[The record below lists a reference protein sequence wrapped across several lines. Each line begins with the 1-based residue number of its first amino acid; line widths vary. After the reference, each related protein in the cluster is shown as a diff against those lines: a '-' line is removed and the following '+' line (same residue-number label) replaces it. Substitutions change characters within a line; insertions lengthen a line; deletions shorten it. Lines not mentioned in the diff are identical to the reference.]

1 MVLSVKA
8 IYNKITN
15 YRGEIMKKIKV
26 ESEDRLKIYVN
37 GIPDLTSMPKDEFNA
52 LIAVLERE
60 VYKIRA
66 EEQKSDN
73 TRRNK
78 E

>member
-1 MVLSVKA
+1 MHDKHKYEGDDLKE
-8 IYNKITN
+8 IEYNF
-15 YRGEIMKKIKV
+15 KKVAGKNPLRTY
-26 ESEDRLKIYVN
+26 SFAKYSL
-37 GIPDLTSMPKDEFNA
+37 KDEFNA

>member
-15 YRGEIMKKIKV
+15 YRGEIMKKIKG

>member
-1 MVLSVKA
+1 
-8 IYNKITN
+8 
-15 YRGEIMKKIKV
+15 MKKIKG

-37 GIPDLTSMPKDEFNA
+37 GIPDFTAMPKDEFNA
-52 LIAVLERE
+52 LIAVLESE

>member
-1 MVLSVKA
+1 
-8 IYNKITN
+8 
-15 YRGEIMKKIKV
+15 MKKIKG

-37 GIPDLTSMPKDEFNA
+37 GIPDLTAMPKDEFNA
-52 LIAVLERE
+52 LISVLERE

-78 E
+78 EWIKRY

>member
-15 YRGEIMKKIKV
+15 YRGEIMKKIKG

-37 GIPDLTSMPKDEFNA
+37 GIQCCSKVNFYPKS
-52 LIAVLERE
+52 LEIELRCLE
-60 VYKIRA
+60 IR
-66 EEQKSDN
+66 
-73 TRRNK
+73 
-78 E
+78 

>member
-1 MVLSVKA
+1 
-8 IYNKITN
+8 
-15 YRGEIMKKIKV
+15 MKKIKG
-26 ESEDRLKIYVN
+26 ESEDRLEIYVN
-37 GIPDLTSMPKDEFNA
+37 DIPDLTSMPKDEFNA
-52 LIAVLERE
+52 LIAVLEIE

-78 E
+78 EWIKRY

>member
-1 MVLSVKA
+1 
-8 IYNKITN
+8 
-15 YRGEIMKKIKV
+15 MKKIKG
-26 ESEDRLKIYVN
+26 ESEDRLEIYVN

-78 E
+78 EWIKRY

>member
-1 MVLSVKA
+1 
-8 IYNKITN
+8 
-15 YRGEIMKKIKV
+15 MKKIKG
-26 ESEDRLKIYVN
+26 ESEDRLEIYVN
-37 GIPDLTSMPKDEFNA
+37 GIPDLTAMPKDEFNA

-78 E
+78 EWIKRY